1 MNINNL
7 SKFVVLNPAPRT
19 CFIHW
24 SSISYPPRA
33 RCDTQRQ
40 AGVKKRQ
47 VQQLAILLQI
57 DFVTDNLC
65 DRLNSSNRD
74 TATDGADCG
83 LLLDSVKDGIPVGDA
98 EGGLVLIKD
107 GILFGRAGGLPDVP
121 DRLRGKI

>member
-1 MNINNL
+1 MLTLCLQSQSESVARKYMNINNL

-33 RCDTQRQ
+33 RCDTQQQ

-65 DRLNSSNRD
+65 DR
-74 TATDGADCG
+74 
-83 LLLDSVKDGIPVGDA
+83 
-98 EGGLVLIKD
+98 
-107 GILFGRAGGLPDVP
+107 
-121 DRLRGKI
+121 